1 MMLTKLRAQLVAEF
15 PEYVELDN
23 LLGLAAITWRKYG
36 ISAGELSQMGDV
48 EREMLWLK
56 LTEG

>member
-1 MMLTKLRAQLVAEF
+1 MLKKLRAQIATEF

-23 LLGLAAITWRKYG
+23 LLSLATITWQKYG